1 MPYAR
6 KRKSAPKRRTA
17 RPYVRRARKYAKRLP
32 RRAIRSSNFST
43 VHEEFNINVTAN
55 QTTPFVCQM
64 SSLLRA
70 QQLAPFFQE
79 YKITSVKL
87 MFRPKWDTFPA
98 TGLPNEQLPY
108 LLWQTDCSSSVPNN
122 IAYADFISM
131 GVKPVRLD
139 DKTITRYMPPCVI
152 MNSTLSSPTV
162 LPALIRKSPWLPT
175 SSSNGGPWTLNDVVH
190 HGATFQITG
199 VTPLDVSNYVV
210 TVGVTVLFR
219 KPVIQINPPSVAS
232 E

>member
-1 MPYAR
+1 
-6 KRKSAPKRRTA
+6 
-17 RPYVRRARKYAKRLP
+17 
-32 RRAIRSSNFST
+32 
-43 VHEEFNINVTAN
+43 
-55 QTTPFVCQM
+55 M

-98 TGLPNEQLPY
+98 TGLPAEQLPY
-108 LLWQTDCSSSVPNN
+108 LLYQTDCSSSVPNN
-122 IAYADFISM
+122 INYSDFISM
-131 GVKPVRLD
+131 GVKPVRFD

-152 MNSTLSSPTV
+152 MNSTLSGPSV
-162 LPALIRKSPWLPT
+162 LPAIIRKSPWLPT

-199 VTPLDVSNYVV
+199 VTPADLSQYQV
-210 TVGVTVLFR
+210 TVGVTCLFR
-219 KPVIQINPPSVAS
+219 KPIITLNPAPSVAS

>member
-1 MPYAR
+1 MPYVR
-6 KRKSAPKRRTA
+6 RRKSAPKRKSSK
-17 RPYVRRARKYAKRLP
+17 PYVRRARRSNAKRLP

-43 VHEEFNINVTAN
+43 IHEEYSFGIQAN
-55 QTTPFVCQM
+55 TTTPFVVQM

-98 TGLPNEQLPY
+98 TGLAAEQLPY
-108 LLWQTDCSSSVPNN
+108 LLYQTDCSSSVPNN
-122 IAYADFISM
+122 ITYQDFISM
-131 GVKPVRLD
+131 GVKPVRFD

-162 LPALIRKSPWLPT
+162 LPALIKKSPWLPT
-175 SSSNGGPWTLNDVVH
+175 SSTNGGPWTLNDVVH

-199 VTPLDVSNYVV
+199 VTPADVSNYVV
-210 TVGVTVLFR
+210 TVGVTCLFR
-219 KPVIQINPPSVAS
+219 KPIIQTV
-232 E
+232 